1 MKDKPDPVGT
11 AAFFRFQG
19 RNIIPIIPH
28 TKRPRA
34 TLAEVD
40 GWKETGCDATINP
53 DDSIAMQHGAR
64 GGTWGSDF
72 DDPHILEEVLT
83 DPSARE
89 RMLIVRTPKQGHH
102 VIWQRDPEDFPPL
115 DTALFDA
122 AGRKIHI
129 KNKGYTLLPPSTH
142 PERQYGRYQF
152 LTDCRDPAYIKWSD
166 FLRVLNQKGF
176 YTQADLKTAGE
187 HAAGKGTH
195 DYYDLLTGRYPQ
207 GTRRVK
213 QKSLYVQKRIHGSSE
228 AQARA
233 CVAGINAGC
242 LPPITEPEWSQNMD
256 DAERFYTHTVQPEMA
271 SSADAAGSG
280 KGPAVPATKKQKLD
294 PYRLADVIMSRDKYA
309 TTTIGEM
316 YRENE
321 GVYTPDGEHH
331 ISQECRR
338 LWRDDLKIKTSE
350 IQEVQNIVR
359 DATGYHSLDA
369 SFDLNPN
376 VLNLKNGWMEIST
389 LAFHPGHDAVQPSLI
404 QYDTVYDPAARCP
417 RFVKFLKTSLEAD
430 PIKVTT
436 VLEMMALCFLPNG
449 VVEKGFMLVG
459 GGSNGKSTFLNVLCS
474 LLAERNVIGNTIHA
488 LATNRFAPATLEG
501 KCTNICAD
509 IGKTGIRDTEMIKKI
524 IGGDLI
530 NCEKK
535 FLGTYTF
542 RPRTTLIFSANELPE
557 VDDASD
563 GFARKF
569 EIVQWEQQFVGFE
582 RDMSLRELASNE
594 AEKSGILNMLIPV
607 MRHLLAT
614 KRLKHESTME
624 QIRVTWLLKSNT
636 VLNFLNESGMVERGA
651 AVFAPKVDIYQA
663 YLIHCHS
670 RSLTHVSRQKFGSK
684 MEECRLVSAKRR
696 IDNKPVWV
704 WEGVRLKGR
713 PEPLQEKLRT

>member
-1 MKDKPDPVGT
+1 MTDKPDTVGT
-11 AAFFRFQG
+11 AEMFRSQG
-19 RNIIPIIPH
+19 RNIIPIIQY

-34 TLAEVD
+34 SIAEVD
-40 GWKETGCDATINP
+40 GWKETGCDAPINP
-53 DDSIAMQHGAR
+53 DDSIAMLHGAR
-64 GGTWGSDF
+64 GGTWACDF
-72 DDPHILEEVLT
+72 DDPHILEEILN

-102 VIWQRDPEDFPPL
+102 IIWQRDPEDFPPL
-115 DTALFDA
+115 DTALYDA
-122 AGRKIHI
+122 AGRKIDI

-152 LTDCRDPAYIKWSD
+152 LTACMDPAYIKWSD
-166 FLRVLNQKGF
+166 FVRVLNGKGF
-176 YTQADLKTAGE
+176 YTKADLKTAGD

-195 DYYDLLTGRYPQ
+195 DYYDLITGRYPQ

-228 AQARA
+228 AQARTFLA
-233 CVAGINAGC
+233 EINAGC

-256 DAERFYTHTVQPEMA
+256 DAERFYTHTVQPDMA
-271 SSADAAGSG
+271 SADATGSS
-280 KGPAVPATKKQKLD
+280 KGALPATKKQKLD
-294 PYRLADVIMSRDKYA
+294 PYRLADVIMSRGRYV
-309 TTTIGEM
+309 TTSIGEM
-316 YRENE
+316 YREND
-321 GVYTPDGEHH
+321 GVYISDGEHR

-369 SFDLNPN
+369 SFDLDPN
-376 VLNLKNGWMEIST
+376 ILNLKNGWMEIST
-389 LAFHPGHDAVQPSLI
+389 QTFHVGHADVTPSLI
-404 QYDTVYDPAARCP
+404 QYDTAYDPAAQCP
-417 RFVKFLKTSLEAD
+417 RFIKFLKTSLESD

-436 VLEMMALCFLPNG
+436 VLEMMALCFLPRG
-449 VVEKGFMLVG
+449 IVEKGFMLAG
-459 GGSNGKSTFLNVLCS
+459 SGSNGKTTFLNVLSS
-474 LLAERNVIGNTIHA
+474 LLGEHNVISNTIHA

-509 IGKTGIRDTEMIKKI
+509 VGKQGIRDTETIKKI

-569 EIVQWEQQFVGFE
+569 EIVQWERQFTATE
-582 RDMSLRELASNE
+582 RDMTLLTLPGDEF
-594 AEKSGILNMLIPV
+594 EKSGILNMLIPV
-607 MRHLLAT
+607 MRRLLAT
-614 KRLKHESTME
+614 NRLKHESTME
-624 QIRVTWLLKSNT
+624 QIRITWLLKSNT
-636 VLNFLNESGMVERGA
+636 VLNFLNESGMVERGP
-651 AVFAPKVDIYQA
+651 AVFSPKVDIYQA

-704 WEGVRLKGR
+704 WEGVRLKGN
-713 PEPLQEKLRT
+713 PEPLQQKLRT